1 MDGITVSKAGNIWV
15 QADEQLIWTT
25 SALNLVMLKIRLAY
39 AHLYYVAPRELATW
53 N

>member
-15 QADEQLIWTT
+15 QADGKSIWTT
-25 SALNLVMLKIRLAY
+25 SALSLFMLKIRLAY